1 MLVELIKERIGASQ
15 AKLLPN
21 IVNSVGAGSAFP
33 SMISRINDIKE
44 ELRQCPELFD
54 ELTNAEI
61 GIMQV
66 VLAEYLVT
74 EVSADGVFEESL
86 SMLHSWKPLNA
97 EQSIEK
103 RRMP

>member
-1 MLVELIKERIGASQ
+1 M
-15 AKLLPN
+15 
-21 IVNSVGAGSAFP
+21 NSVEAGSAFP
-33 SMISRINDIKE
+33 STISRINDIKE
-44 ELRQCPELFD
+44 ELRQYPELFD

-74 EVSADGVFEESL
+74 EVSADRDFEESL
-86 SMLHSWKPLNA
+86 SMLHSWKPLNS
-97 EQSIEK
+97 EQPIEK